1 MGSDRLPDN
10 DQLLRSVFEN
20 LTGVSEE
27 YSAPVRPEFGRLVAM
42 LQRGDVS
49 DEELILYLDK
59 FQERMPE
66 LFDRFN
72 QDSLQQAL
80 EDAINSAMVNGAVD
94 RAERVVTV

>member
-27 YSAPVRPEFGRLVAM
+27 YSAPVRPEFGRLVGM
-42 LQRGDVS
+42 IQRGDVS

-72 QDSLQQAL
+72 QDSLQQAM
-80 EDAINSAMVNGAVD
+80 EDAISSAMVNGAVD
-94 RAERVVTV
+94 RAESVVTV